1 MDNIIIFS
9 IATVVIISLIVGIVW
24 MFVPM
29 AKKNAMDVECRK
41 TLLKMENDNG
51 LTTTEIT
58 NLQNRLEK
66 LGFNEIT
73 IDGTPTEIKKKG
85 DELKLTVEA
94 KYDYRSLKSM
104 FTTQKTTSTMVYDR
118 TITSRQVVK

>member
-9 IATVVIISLIVGIVW
+9 IATVVIISLIFGIIW

-29 AKKNAMDVECRK
+29 AKKNAMYVECRK

-51 LTTTEIT
+51 LTREEE
-58 NLQNRLEK
+58 NSLKNRLEK
-66 LGFNEIT
+66 LGFKEVT
-73 IDGTPTEIKKKG
+73 IVVTPTEIKKKG

>member
-9 IATVVIISLIVGIVW
+9 IATVVIISLIVGIIW

-51 LTTTEIT
+51 LTREEE
-58 NLQNRLEK
+58 NSLKNRLEK
-66 LGFNEIT
+66 LGFKEVT
-73 IDGTPTEIKKKG
+73 IVVTPTEIKKKG
-85 DELKLTVEA
+85 DELKLIVEA

>member
-9 IATVVIISLIVGIVW
+9 ITTVIIISLIVGIIW

-29 AKKNAMDVECRK
+29 TKKNAMDLECRK

-51 LTTTEIT
+51 LTREEE
-58 NLQNRLEK
+58 NSLKNRLEK
-66 LGFNEIT
+66 LGFKEVT
-73 IDGTPTEIKKKG
+73 IVVTPTEIKKKG
-85 DELKLTVEA
+85 DELKLIVEA

>member
-9 IATVVIISLIVGIVW
+9 ITTVIIISLIVGIIW

-29 AKKNAMDVECRK
+29 TKKNTMDLECRK

-51 LTTTEIT
+51 LTREEE
-58 NLQNRLEK
+58 NSLKNRLEK
-66 LGFNEIT
+66 LGFKEVT
-73 IDGTPTEIKKKG
+73 IVVTPTEIKKKG

-104 FTTQKTTSTMVYDR
+104 FTTQKITSTMVYDR